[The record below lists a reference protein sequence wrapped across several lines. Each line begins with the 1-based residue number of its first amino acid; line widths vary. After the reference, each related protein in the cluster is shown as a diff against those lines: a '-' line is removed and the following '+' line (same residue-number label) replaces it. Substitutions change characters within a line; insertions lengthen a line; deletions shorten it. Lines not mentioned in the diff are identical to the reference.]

1 MLKLKVEGD
10 YLILRKLVSIFLIMS
25 MQDDKL
31 WVLAK
36 ENFFRVCI
44 ASQVFVSGYVNAALK
59 YNFMLLDRFPKIKC
73 IAKAKL
79 CLLDQIKES
88 TSLA

>member
-25 MQDDKL
+25 MQDVKL

-44 ASQVFVSGYVNAALK
+44 APQVFVSGYVNAALK
-59 YNFMLLDRFPKIKC
+59 NNFNPLSKILCTSKF
-73 IAKAKL
+73 KL
-79 CLLDQIKES
+79 EMALQHMMMAS
-88 TSLA
+88 